1 MELIKDS
8 IASKLLLT
16 LAKQV
21 GFEAEPAAINLAN
34 DIEEYTL
41 FVMHMWLIQ
50 EKQLY
55 IHISHM
61 SDTGEWSVD
70 VYSTAE
76 KANIDDYCAGLQN
89 NPSELGYHKSY
100 PEALEAGLK
109 YAFHLIIE
117 NKVVHARKS

>member
-1 MELIKDS
+1 VAYSGK
-8 IASKLLLT
+8 T
-16 LAKQV
+16 TV
-21 GFEAEPAAINLAN
+21 YPHF
-34 DIEEYTL
+34 
-41 FVMHMWLIQ
+41 
-50 EKQLY
+50 
-55 IHISHM
+55 SH
-61 SDTGEWSVD
+61 